1 MEKLKVVFVKV
12 QNQIN
17 SSELFAIDRKL
28 MKTFGYWPCDNLYN
42 WKMVSIYL
50 FMIAF
55 DLIPKLNY
63 LRISIINREVRSIA
77 LSVPE
82 CLTNI
87 TTILII
93 PNFVYHGKVLKHLIE
108 KLEIGW
114 KKSFLYEN
122 PEWQKIRINTTK
134 SSNKITLM
142 FRCSI
147 YISAVLYCFGPFLV
161 FIFQYHFLGMEIE
174 KFTMTL
180 VE

>member
-1 MEKLKVVFVKV
+1 MLRRIVVKV
-12 QNQIN
+12 QHQIN
-17 SSELFAIDRKL
+17 SPELFAIDCKL
-28 MKTFGYWPCDNLYN
+28 MKTFGYWPSDNLYN

-50 FMIAF
+50 FMIVF

-63 LRISIINREVRSIA
+63 LRSSIINREVRSIA

-114 KKSFLYEN
+114 KKSFSHEN
-122 PEWQKIRINTTK
+122 PEWQKIRTNTTK
-134 SSNKITLM
+134 ASNKITLM
-142 FRCSI
+142 FRLSI
-147 YISAVLYCFGPFLV
+147 FISAVLYNFGPFLI
-161 FIFQYHFLGMEIE
+161 FIIQYHFLGMKIE
-174 KFTMTL
+174 KFTVTL